1 MKNKLKRIA
10 IAVMSTAITA
20 VSVTGIS
27 TGAEDFIM
35 GDANGDGK
43 FTVSDVILFQ
53 NWIIGKDVTLNNYQA
68 CDFHADGVLDIFD
81 LSMMK
86 KELCT
91 DHFKPYINTSID
103 VFVNYVVVVTMK
115 QQYPKRVW
123 TAEDFKGVENID
135 YIQDATSPA
144 WRRQTLYIFLK
155 ECSNENV
162 LKMIHDIESLNIEEI
177 YMVRPTSWEPGLI

>member
-10 IAVMSTAITA
+10 IAVMATAITA
-20 VSVTGIS
+20 VNVTGIS
-27 TGAEDFIM
+27 TGAEDVIM

-43 FTVSDVILFQ
+43 FTVADVVLFQ

-68 CDFHADGVLDIFD
+68 VDFCEDGVLDIFD

-86 KELCT
+86 KEYCT
-91 DHFKPYINTSID
+91 DEFRPYINTSID

-123 TAEDFKGVENID
+123 TAEDFKDVENID
-135 YIQDATSPA
+135 YIQDVTPPA
-144 WRRQTLYIFLK
+144 WSRQTLHIFLK
-155 ECSNENV
+155 ERSKENV

>member
-1 MKNKLKRIA
+1 MKKLINSVIA
-10 IAVMSTAITA
+10 TVLSAVCMVGMTVNADDS
-20 VSVTGIS
+20 
-27 TGAEDFIM
+27 IM

-53 NWIIGKDVTLNNYQA
+53 NWITGKDVTLNDYKA
-68 CDFHADGVLDIFD
+68 CDFSEDGVLDIFD

-91 DHFKPYINTSID
+91 DHFKPCKNTIND
-103 VFVNYVVVVTMK
+103 VFVDYVVVVTIK

-123 TAEDFKGVENID
+123 TAEDFRGVENID
-135 YIQDATSPA
+135 YIQDVTPPA
-144 WRRQTLYIFLK
+144 WSRQTLDIFLK
-155 ECSNENV
+155 ERSKENV

-177 YMVRPTSWEPGLI
+177 YMVRPTSWESGII